1 MALVSK
7 VDTLSDLERAVEN
20 LQAGLAMRVV
30 DQLGAQYAIGAV
42 TFDATGMKIALSIDT
57 TKPL

>member
-7 VDTLSDLERAVEN
+7 VDTLSDLERAIEN
-20 LQAGLAMRVV
+20 LQAGLVVRVV
-30 DQLGAQYAIGAV
+30 DQLGAQYAIGSV
-42 TFDATGMKIALSIDT
+42 TFDAAGMTLALAIDT

>member
-7 VDTLSDLERAVEN
+7 VDTLSDLGRAIEN
-20 LQAGLAMRVV
+20 LQAGLVVRVV

-42 TFDATGMKIALSIDT
+42 TFDAAGSKIALPIDL